1 MMMLFIEGQKSRVI
15 LLPYWIIGMHV
26 LHLLHR
32 SGAYACICNV
42 SKNIHCEWKHAN
54 HLIIWI
60 QKKTWK
66 KPKNVLPHLYRS
78 LRDVNE
84 SCIRRCE
91 EHVYLLYLCHY
102 ISVYYGMPHWIMS
115 LSACAAPDM
124 FDVMINDWLAAG
136 TRIILISE
144 LDAIPGIHG
153 SRPECCGVANT
164 SERSETTFV
173 INSRSPIPHSPLEK
187 YQESVLSPACLKK
200 IFIEVRKL
208 FILSAACQIWKGPCV
223 KQCLFV

>member
-1 MMMLFIEGQKSRVI
+1 METCQ
-15 LLPYWIIGMHV
+15 LLYNLNLNCV
-26 LHLLHR
+26 
-32 SGAYACICNV
+32 
-42 SKNIHCEWKHAN
+42 
-54 HLIIWI
+54 
-60 QKKTWK
+60 QKKK
-66 KPKNVLPHLYRS
+66 KRGRNLKMFYHILCCS
-78 LRDVNE
+78 LRNVNA
-84 SCIRRCE
+84 SCTRRCE
-91 EHVYLLYLCHY
+91 KHVYLLYLCRY
-102 ISVYYGMPHWIMS
+102 MSVYYGMPHWIMS

-153 SRPECCGVANT
+153 SSPECCGVANT

-173 INSRSPIPHSPLEK
+173 IDSRSPVPHSPLEK
-187 YQESVLSPACLKK
+187 YQESVLFPASLKK

-208 FILSAACQIWKGPCV
+208 FILSAACQIWKGPRV